1 MESALPLPSVTVERA
16 VPGDAPAVLALHRRV
31 LEEGEWFITEPD
43 ELHEGV
49 DSRVA
54 AIRDA
59 ARSQTSLFLVARREH
74 LLVGWL
80 QAVGGGR
87 RRTRHVARIEMMVDA
102 RHRGSGVGTALLREV
117 VDWAGRA
124 PLVRKLSLNV
134 FAHNTRAIA
143 LYRKFAFEEEGRR
156 EREYLFAD
164 GSFRA
169 DVLMA
174 RWIK

>member
-1 MESALPLPSVTVERA
+1 MESAVPTQDVTIERA
-16 VPGDAPAVLALHRRV
+16 VPADAPAILALHRRV

-49 DSRVA
+49 ESKVA

-59 ARSQTSLFLVARREH
+59 QRTQHSAFFVARRQH
-74 LLVGWL
+74 LLVGWVH
-80 QAVGGGR
+80 AVGGGR
-87 RRTRHVARIEMMVDA
+87 RRTRHVARVEMMVDD
-102 RHRGSGVGTALLREV
+102 RHRGIGVGTALMRAV
-117 VDWAGRA
+117 VAWAHQSSV
-124 PLVRKLSLNV
+124 VRKLSLNV

-143 LYRKFAFEEEGRR
+143 LYRKFGFEEEGRR
-156 EREYLFAD
+156 EREYVFAD

-174 RWIK
+174 VWVK

>member
-1 MESALPLPSVTVERA
+1 MESAIPLQAVVVERA
-16 VPGDAPAVLALHRRV
+16 TPADAPAILALHRRV

-49 DSRVA
+49 ESRVA

-59 ARSQTSLFLVARREH
+59 ARSQTSVFLVARREH

-80 QAVGGGR
+80 HAVGGGR
-87 RRTRHVARIEMMVDA
+87 RRTRHVARVEMMVDS
-102 RHRGSGVGTALLREV
+102 RHRASGVGTALMREV
-117 VDWAGRA
+117 VAWATRSA
-124 PLVRKLSLNV
+124 HVRKLSLNV
-134 FAHNTRAIA
+134 FAHNARAIA
-143 LYRKFAFEEEGRR
+143 LYRKFGFEEEGRR

-174 RWIK
+174 KWIK